1 MKYLILIVAILI
13 SNNANS
19 QIIKDDFE
27 STNPK
32 VKVVEVKS
40 NKLEMGYQDLYY
52 NDSDHIAYKVN
63 GIYINY
69 DNGRWFIPFNKIQS
83 IVPKEEVALLI
94 YLKEDNYYLKRV
106 KY

>member
-1 MKYLILIVAILI
+1 MKYLILIVVILI
-13 SNNANS
+13 SSNTNS
-19 QIIKDDFE
+19 QIIKEDFE

-40 NKLEMGYQDLYY
+40 NKLEMGYQDQYK
-52 NDSDHIAYKVN
+52 NESDFFAFKVN
-63 GIYINY
+63 GVYVKYN
-69 DNGRWFIPFNKIQS
+69 NKKWFIPFNRIQS
-83 IVPKEEVALLI
+83 IESKEEVALVI